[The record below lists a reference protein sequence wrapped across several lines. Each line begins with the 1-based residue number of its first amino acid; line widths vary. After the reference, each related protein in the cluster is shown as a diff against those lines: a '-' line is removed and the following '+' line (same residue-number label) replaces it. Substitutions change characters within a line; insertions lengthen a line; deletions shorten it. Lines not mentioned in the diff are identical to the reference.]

1 MDHGL
6 RFGIVGTGMIAG
18 VVATSISTSKLA
30 ELSTVCSR
38 KLETAQ
44 AFAAERPGVA
54 TVEGVEALLACD
66 DVDAVYVATP
76 TSAKLG
82 IALAA
87 IAAGK
92 HVLVDKP
99 LVDYGSAKQ
108 MTEAAAAKGVLFM
121 DATHFVHHPRTK
133 AILGAIPGLIGRPRS
148 LHTAFYFPF
157 TDRSNIRFDPA
168 QEPTGAVGDM
178 AWYSMRAVV
187 EYLQPQGDLVKV
199 AAVAER
205 DPETGSVISV
215 PGMIAFESGEVSTF
229 SVGYTGGTMIMD
241 FSLLGTA
248 GLLTMDDFVMD
259 WTDSFAFQNP
269 GIKTG
274 YTHRAGMATRDDF
287 TFIETP
293 SSTSAD
299 VLMIDRFV
307 ELATSGDRRA
317 AASFV
322 EASLQTQRYLDAI
335 WEAVRQHN

>member
-1 MDHGL
+1 MHQGL

-18 VVATSISTSKLA
+18 VVAGSISRSKVA
-30 ELSTVCSR
+30 TLSTVCSR

-54 TVEGVEALLACD
+54 TVEGVEALLACE
-66 DVDAVYVATP
+66 DVDAIYVATP
-76 TSAKLG
+76 TSAKLD

-87 IAAGK
+87 IAAAK

-99 LVDYGSAKQ
+99 LVDHSSAKK

-133 AILGAIPGLIGRPRS
+133 AILEAIPGLMGRPRS

-157 TDRSNIRFDPA
+157 TDRSNIRFDPSL
-168 QEPTGAVGDM
+168 EPTGAVGDM

-187 EYLQPQGDLVKV
+187 EYLQPQGDPVKV

-205 DPETGSVISV
+205 DPQAGGVISV
-215 PGMIAFESGEVSTF
+215 SGMIGFESGEVSTF
-229 SVGYTGGTMIMD
+229 DVGYTGGTMIMD
-241 FSLLGTA
+241 LSLLGNA

-274 YTHRAGMATRDDF
+274 YTYRTGMATRDDF
-287 TFIETP
+287 TFVEVP
-293 SSTSAD
+293 SATSAD
-299 VLMIDRFV
+299 VLMIDRFA
-307 ELATSGDRRA
+307 ELATSGDQRA
-317 AASFV
+317 AASFA
-322 EASLQTQRYLDAI
+322 EASLKTQQYLDAI
-335 WEAVRQHN
+335 WQALK